1 MTFVVTENCIKCKYT
16 DCVNVCPVDV
26 FHETSHMLVIDPD
39 ECIDCSL
46 CEPECPSG
54 AIYSDDEVPA
64 HLAHFIP
71 FNANMARVSPN
82 ITEKKPPSQHSEAWR
97 LVPGKSVLLPQI
109 ELGNEPSASHP
120 NATRYASLLTAKR
133 LTGAQWDAGLA
144 DPDPVVRQILLSRSD
159 LPLTPKRLAVGI
171 SDAEATI
178 RQLVAKLAGTR
189 LTSSQVDLLMADA
202 SPEVRLAA
210 LVAKGTKLSPS
221 QLELALVDTDERIR
235 RHVLASPAFAPT
247 KEQFLRVLDTGSDKE
262 LCLVLERISKPLAPL
277 AIAHANP
284 IARLAGYNYASR
296 KLTASE
302 LTNGLNDQSS
312 AVQAAVISRQDVDLS
327 AEQLMAIL
335 LNCEDIALTAVLRKA
350 TQDCAEAALTALPEN
365 RAGKVIAK
373 ATVLTSDQLLRCLS
387 DPRAT
392 IPLAALSRSDLKL
405 TAKHAPFL
413 LASKSA
419 AVRKR
424 LLDVYSLKRLA
435 ADQVEA
441 CLTDGE
447 SAVRAKVAG
456 SNDVSLT
463 SKQVA
468 RALVD
473 TAGVVRCAVAGRDSF
488 LPSPAEYR
496 RGLKDKAKLVRAL
509 FKDRFRMVKGKVART
524 ADLVTNS
531 KEPADKRLKSVLAE
545 MNKIPTWTKR
555 KHELAESLHVLVR
568 EAGYVTWGVDG
579 RKAWCRNM
587 GEHLIIDVPHSQRGA
602 LHPMAGGKAHIICM
616 GHGRYSVIY
625 FAAKSLKPN
634 QNA

>member
-16 DCVNVCPVDV
+16 ECVNVCPTDA
-26 FHETSHMLVIDPD
+26 FRETALMLVIDPD

-46 CEPECPSG
+46 CELECPSG

-71 FNANMARVSPN
+71 FNANMARISPV
-82 ITEKKPPSQHSEAWR
+82 ITEHKSAHDDAEAWR
-97 LVPGKSVLLPQI
+97 DLPGKSVLLPQI
-109 ELGNEPSASHP
+109 EPGTESSAT
-120 NATRYASLLTAKR
+120 NAYATRYAELLTAKHLSTR
-133 LTGAQWDAGLA
+133 EWDAGLA
-144 DPDPVVRQILLSRSD
+144 DPDPVVRQILLARSD
-159 LPLTPKRLAVGI
+159 LPLTPKRIAAGI

-189 LTSSQVDLLMADA
+189 LTSRQVDLLMADA

-210 LVAKGTKLSPS
+210 LVAKGTKLNPS
-221 QLELALVDTDERIR
+221 QVELALVDTDERIR
-235 RHVLASPAFAPT
+235 RHVLASPAFTPT
-247 KEQFLRVLDTGSDKE
+247 NEQFLRVLHTGSDKE
-262 LCLVLERISKPLAPL
+262 MRLVLERISKPLAPL

-284 IARLAGYNYASR
+284 IARLAGYSYASR

-302 LTNGLNDQSS
+302 LSNGLNDQSP
-312 AVQAAVISRQDVDLS
+312 AVQATVISRQDVDLS
-327 AEQLMAIL
+327 AEQLMAAL
-335 LNCEDIALTAVLRKA
+335 VNCEDIALTAVLRKA
-350 TQDCAEAALTALPEN
+350 TQDSVEAALTALPEN
-365 RAGKVIAK
+365 RAGKVIAQ
-373 ATVLTSDQLLRCLS
+373 APVLTSDQLLRCLS

-392 IPLAALSRSDLKL
+392 IVLAALSRSDLKL
-405 TAKHAPFL
+405 TAKHARIL
-413 LASKSA
+413 LASKSV
-419 AVRKR
+419 AVRNR
-424 LLDVYSLKRLA
+424 LLDVYSLKRLT

-441 CLTDGE
+441 CLTDGD

-456 SNDVSLT
+456 SNDASLT

-468 RALVD
+468 RALAD
-473 TAGVVRCAVAGRDSF
+473 TAGVVRCAVAGRDSY

-496 RGLKDKAKLVRAL
+496 RGLKDKAKLARAL
-509 FKDRFRMVKGKVART
+509 FEDRFRMVKGKVART

-545 MNKIPTWTKR
+545 INKIPTWTKR